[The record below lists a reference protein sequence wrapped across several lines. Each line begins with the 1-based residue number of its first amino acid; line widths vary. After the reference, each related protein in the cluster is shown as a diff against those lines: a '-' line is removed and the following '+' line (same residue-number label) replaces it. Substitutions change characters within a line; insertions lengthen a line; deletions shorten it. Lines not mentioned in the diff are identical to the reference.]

1 MQNRNHY
8 HGVRSQKKCERR
20 ISRQIRRKSFSFS
33 SHSSPLFGWRGGAV
47 CGEEDGGGLSSLSS
61 ASASASISSSVSSSS
76 NTIKSNTDPYEYTPI
91 TALNDYGRSD
101 QLQYASISS
110 SKFGVPIVACICS
123 TQQQLQ
129 KQGHHHHHHHHYD
142 AIIVCSL
149 QRRHQQDGVIPTT
162 NVADGGGGLVRQ
174 LVTRDDVDA
183 ATDCNTRDIDNDDE
197 SSSIINHVKKDTGST
212 TTMVTKM
219 QRMSRNNPPSTLL
232 HTAMVVSGIRSDADY
247 LSDRLRSHAV
257 KHWFRYETSPSLN
270 TMAEMVR
277 DIMLDFLGYDRGEEV
292 RSAQV
297 SGGIG
302 SAAPSYNG
310 GGSGAGEEDEDDIN
324 GENSRAGRPLGVS
337 VFLLE
342 GLDSIISSKG
352 DGVGAKITSIE
363 ADGSSRTYVARA
375 MGMGSQ
381 AANEQLS
388 HLWRKNM
395 SIDEAMDMMRSI
407 MKDVARDVG
416 WLHKS
421 GDEADRPDD
430 FEEEQLA
437 VVCEIVTLNGIEVHS
452 LTM

>member
-1 MQNRNHY
+1 VVIQNRKHF
-8 HGVRSQKKCERR
+8 HGVRSRKKCERR
-20 ISRQIRRKSFSFS
+20 INRQFRRESLSLD
-33 SHSSPLFGWRGGAV
+33 SSPLFGRRGG
-47 CGEEDGGGLSSLSS
+47 GDGGLSSLSS
-61 ASASASISSSVSSSS
+61 ASASSSISSS
-76 NTIKSNTDPYEYTPI
+76 NTIKSSIDPYEYTPI

-123 TQQQLQ
+123 TKQQLQ
-129 KQGHHHHHHHHYD
+129 QQGHHHHHHD

-149 QRRHQQDGVIPTT
+149 QRCHRQDGVIPTT
-162 NVADGGGGLVRQ
+162 NVATGGGVGLVRQ

-183 ATDCNTRDIDNDDE
+183 ATDCNIDDIDDDDE
-197 SSSIINHVKKDTGST
+197 SSSITNQIKKDAGSA

-219 QRMSRNNPPSTLL
+219 QRMSRNNPPCTLL

-257 KHWFRYETSPSLN
+257 KHWFRYDTSPSLN

-310 GGSGAGEEDEDDIN
+310 GGSGGGEDDEDGN
-324 GENSRAGRPLGVS
+324 YGGENSRAGRPLGVS

-342 GLDSIISSKG
+342 GLDSILSREG

-381 AANEQLS
+381 VVNEKLS
-388 HLWRKNM
+388 HRWRKNM
-395 SIDEAMDMMRSI
+395 SIDEAIDMMRST

-416 WLHKS
+416 WLYQS
-421 GDEADRPDD
+421 GDEADRLDD
-430 FEEEQLA
+430 YEEDQLA
-437 VVCEIVTLNGIEVHS
+437 VVCEIVTLNGIDVHS
-452 LTM
+452 LTI